1 MEAVEASEGQGQG
14 LEREPSEAPSGGA
27 PRLKRWELS
36 EVGGVIGQTAAAPV
50 SEREPEHPAEPSPVR
65 SAAPAFQRERFWNL
79 PNTVTMFR
87 IGMVPVMLLIPFAL
101 SEFGSQVMAWCFI
114 VAASSDLLDGWL
126 ARRGGEV
133 TRIGKLLDPLA
144 DKLLVSTALV
154 MLLAAPDRLE
164 GFWPGLMV
172 VVIIGRELAVTGL
185 RGIASTHGHVMAATW
200 QGKLKTVIQNCAV
213 PALLFHH
220 TTLGLPAHEVGL
232 TLLALASALTMWSGY
247 TYFRDYFAPGGGQE
261 LGPGDA

>member
-1 MEAVEASEGQGQG
+1 M
-14 LEREPSEAPSGGA
+14 SEA
-27 PRLKRWELS
+27 
-36 EVGGVIGQTAAAPV
+36 GGVIGAVTGARVTDPVPGSPPEPPEQPHGQAP
-50 SEREPEHPAEPSPVR
+50 PAPFE
-65 SAAPAFQRERFWNL
+65 RERFWNL

-87 IGMVPVMLLIPFAL
+87 IALVPAMLFIPYAL
-101 SEFGSQVMAWCFI
+101 SKTGGQIMAWCYI

-154 MLLAAPDRLE
+154 MLLAAGRLE
-164 GFWPGLMV
+164 GFAEGLMV
-172 VVIIGRELAVTGL
+172 VVVIGRELAVTGL
-185 RGIASTHGHVMAATW
+185 RGIASSHGHVMAATW
-200 QGKLKTVIQNCAV
+200 QGKLKAVLQNCAI

-220 TTLGLPAHEVGL
+220 TTLGLPAHEIGL
-232 TLLALASALTMWSGY
+232 TLLAIASALTLWSGY

-261 LGPGDA
+261 RVASDSQD